1 MVGQIGYAIESWR
14 ATAQGGDGLTKTKVG
29 VLVHGGAGTW
39 GEERLAPAI
48 EGCKVAASKGAS
60 VLDRGALAAAVEAVK
75 VLEENPLY
83 NAGRGASLTREGSI
97 ELDAAVMTGD
107 LRFGGVAACPPVSSA
122 ILAALKVY
130 EGGEHALLMGD
141 GAAFYVSARG
151 VEMVPPEELI
161 TPRAREAFE
170 KVRDRVASGMGWRE
184 ATQKPIEP
192 ESPGTV
198 GAVAVDA
205 NGVLAAATSTGGIT
219 YQRLGR
225 VGDTPL
231 PGAGTY
237 ADQLLGGA
245 ASSTGGGEA
254 IMRFL
259 LARDA
264 VERLGRGADVAEAAK
279 SALELLAERIQ
290 GKAGLILIDKEGN
303 AFAATVTKA
312 MPWALARS
320 DSEVDSGS

>member
-1 MVGQIGYAIESWR
+1 M
-14 ATAQGGDGLTKTKVG
+14 
-29 VLVHGGAGTW
+29 HGGAGTW
-39 GEERLAPAI
+39 ADDRLGPGM
-48 EGCKVAASKGAS
+48 EGCREAALKGAS
-60 VLDRGALAAAVEAVK
+60 VLHRGALAAAVEAVR

-83 NAGRGASLTREGSI
+83 NAGRGAALTREGSI

-130 EGGEHALLMGD
+130 EGGEHALLMGE
-141 GAAFYVSARG
+141 GAAFYVSVRG
-151 VEMVPPEELI
+151 VEMVPPDELI
-161 TPRAREAFE
+161 TPRARAAFE
-170 KVRDRVASGMGWRE
+170 KIRDRVASGMPWRE
-184 ATQKPIEP
+184 ATQKPIDS

-205 NGVLAAATSTGGIT
+205 KGVLAAATSTGGIT

-237 ADQLLGGA
+237 ADQFLGGA

-264 VERLGRGADVAEAAK
+264 VERLGRGADVVEAAK
-279 SALELLAERIQ
+279 TALDLLTERTQ
-290 GKAGLILIDKEGN
+290 GKAGLILIDKEGT

-320 DSEVDSGS
+320 ESEVDSGS